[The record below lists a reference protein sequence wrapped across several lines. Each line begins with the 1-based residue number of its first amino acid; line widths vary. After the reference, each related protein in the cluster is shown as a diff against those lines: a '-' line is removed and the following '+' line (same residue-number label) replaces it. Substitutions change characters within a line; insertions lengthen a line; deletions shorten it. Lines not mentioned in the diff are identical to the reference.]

1 MPSSLRISEASTTD
15 LVHFESLRIDDEM
28 LEFEEV
34 KDASGV
40 ATIAAELAENRGRDL
55 LHRVEIVEHLCGHV
69 DRYRGTRRQRLRIQ
83 LSHSSSPHTIPPA
96 QVRARRLDQPSAAS
110 RTRRTRS
117 RCRQPAPGFRSDDH

>member
-15 LVHFESLRIDDEM
+15 LVHFESFRIDDEM

-34 KDASGV
+34 QDASGV
-40 ATIAAELAENRGRDL
+40 AAIAAELAENRRGDL

-83 LSHSSSPHTIPPA
+83 LSHFFIPHTIPPGA
-96 QVRARRLDQPSAAS
+96 GP
-110 RTRRTRS
+110 
-117 RCRQPAPGFRSDDH
+117 RQAPGPTFCSVPHQAHAVKVQAT